1 MKRNYYKVAGHCFC
15 VEAEERIHEKM
26 NDYLPFLVDE
36 SWSSS
41 SLFTITV
48 RIGEDPQYV
57 YTKDTFIEEDTLE
70 VTNGHTSDDSDVY
83 IYQWN
88 HQNLF
93 WLLCEDHHRD
103 NTLIMTELSPRMSLD
118 FAITIAYRYN
128 TIKLM
133 TSVIHA
139 STVSY
144 QGKAY
149 LFLGISGTGKSTHSR
164 LWMNHIEGSELIND
178 DKPIIRIFDNGEVR
192 VYGSPWSGKT
202 PCYRNVVY
210 PMGGMVKLHQAPYNK
225 IRKLRTIESY
235 YFILQSVNGK
245 RWDKTISDALHHF
258 EERLVSLVPM
268 WHLDCLPDE
277 EAAIICMNTI
287 TEDNKKL

>member
-15 VEAEERIHEKM
+15 VEAEENILDKM
-26 NDYLPFLVDE
+26 NDYRPFLVDE
-36 SWSSS
+36 SWSPS

-48 RIGEDPQYV
+48 RIGGDPQYV
-57 YTKDTFIEEDTLE
+57 YTEDTFIEEDTLE
-70 VTNGHTSDDSDVY
+70 VTNGHTADGSDVY
-83 IYQWN
+83 FYQWN
-88 HQNLF
+88 HQDLF
-93 WLLCEDHHRD
+93 WLFCENNHRD

-133 TSVIHA
+133 TNVIHA

-164 LWMNHIEGSELIND
+164 LWMDHFEGTELIND

-202 PCYRNVVY
+202 PCYRDVDY

-225 IRKLRTIESY
+225 IRKLRTIEGY
-235 YFILQSVNGK
+235 YVLLQSVNGK
-245 RWDKTISDALHHF
+245 RWDKTISDDLHHF

-277 EAAIICMNTI
+277 EAAILCKDTI
-287 TEDNKKL
+287 TITAEQQ